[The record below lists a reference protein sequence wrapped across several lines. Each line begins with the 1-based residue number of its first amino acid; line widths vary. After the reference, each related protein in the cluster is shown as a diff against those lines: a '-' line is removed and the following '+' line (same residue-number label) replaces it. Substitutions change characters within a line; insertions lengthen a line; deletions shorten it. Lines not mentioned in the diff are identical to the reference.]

1 MSIYFA
7 NKNHLSYF
15 IAKYLIRVS
24 QNEPYDTT
32 GINYAMQNI
41 CFGINADIILFV
53 SYILNST
60 RILTLIKKYAG
71 ELLQP
76 WEAINFQEKNISLFH
91 STRSEQVTPPT
102 EEEKK
107 TYDAVKE
114 NMEEKTYSEEII
126 EARGLFDYDDSDID
140 QQRYRLIRAIK
151 YTELICKALPAFHS
165 KLMVNQK
172 KELIESIY
180 LYPRKIVFAILHPLD
195 INLEETC
202 KQILDFAEQNN
213 KRKKN
218 GDHYTKDDILM
229 MINDSARA
237 IMLGIFDH
245 FAELASS
252 QKTSELLTNT
262 PVSDMSEQLERLLM
276 IEFSGN
282 TNNLVKEANSL
293 LKSIRDQEHATMV
306 KLIVRKHLLTNR
318 SLTFSKR
325 QQVID
330 KIFGD
335 KYRKDFLLTTK

>member
-1 MSIYFA
+1 M
-7 NKNHLSYF
+7 
-15 IAKYLIRVS
+15 
-24 QNEPYDTT
+24 
-32 GINYAMQNI
+32 
-41 CFGINADIILFV
+41 
-53 SYILNST
+53 
-60 RILTLIKKYAG
+60 LTLIKKYAG

-107 TYDAVKE
+107 TYDVVKE

-151 YTELICKALPAFHS
+151 YTEMICKALPAFHS

-172 KELIESIY
+172 KDLIESIY

-195 INLEETC
+195 TNLEETC

-218 GDHYTKDDILM
+218 GDHYTEEDILM

-252 QKTSELLTNT
+252 QKTSELLINS

-282 TNNLVKEANSL
+282 TNNLVKEANFL